1 MFLEHSRIYKFAN
14 NGKEKI
20 YLSSADMLSRNLN
33 RRIEVAFPL
42 YDEKHIAAINTI
54 IQLQLEDNTKRRIIN
69 SEGTNEFEIS
79 DIEEGR
85 RAQTEIYHWIAEN
98 NQE

>member
-14 NGKEKI
+14 NGEEKI

-33 RRIEVAFPL
+33 RRIEVAYPL
-42 YDEKHIAAINTI
+42 YDEKHIEEINTI

-69 SEGTNEFEIS
+69 SEGNNELEILS
-79 DIEEGR
+79 TDEPR
-85 RAQTEIYHWIAEN
+85 RAQTEIYDWIGECN
-98 NQE
+98 ME